1 MVLQCTG
8 VRAVSLTKTKAER
21 DALLLLVM
29 FHCLLEVASGS
40 IREWTYHM
48 RGALLIIKFYT
59 YPKLKTS
66 REVFSHEVLELVYS
80 SFLERGTFLGTTMT
94 ASTGNKEEERYLDSL
109 EWSTGVPA
117 IFAFPT
123 GQSICKNKSL
133 HRISYPASSSTSFPQ
148 SATKLGSDAV
158 TATVTITVTKAP
170 SSGYIPGIYSP
181 P

>member
-1 MVLQCTG
+1 MAIAWATHILRNQCANQDIPRYDQMILAHKCRSLKYLHEMVPQCTG

-109 EWSTGVPA
+109 EWV
-117 IFAFPT
+117 
-123 GQSICKNKSL
+123 N
-133 HRISYPASSSTSFPQ
+133 RSTSHLRFPNR
-148 SATKLGSDAV
+148 TKYL
-158 TATVTITVTKAP
+158 
-170 SSGYIPGIYSP
+170 
-181 P
+181 